1 MPAQSIYFMNPV
13 TTGTTAGLRWIMTN
27 DNASM
32 YVTEVSPDQT
42 DFTFKLGDN
51 TTGDR
56 FVWRIDDWT

>member
-1 MPAQSIYFMNPV
+1 MNPV
-13 TTGTTAGLRWIMTN
+13 ATGTTAGLRWIMTN